1 MRRLAAL
8 LLALLLP
15 TVSFASTVTVDYT
28 DMWWNPD
35 ESGWGANVVQQGD
48 TMFVTLF
55 VYDGNGNPFWF
66 VAPQV
71 TYQGGGLFTGQLY
84 QTTGTYY
91 HFQAFDPAAVTVL
104 PMGQLI
110 FNASTATNAK
120 LTYEVGGFR
129 IIKDITRLSWR
140 TDNLAGF
147 YIGGRQGVW
156 SGCDAALNGK
166 VDSAATIG
174 VTEQPSGQVQIRD
187 AGKGYTCNYL
197 GLHSQTG
204 HVSAITG
211 TGVCDDNVSRFLT
224 ATEIQVSPIML
235 SMRYRM
241 EQIGTE
247 CVFEGYLGGV
257 RQAR

>member
-15 TVSFASTVTVDYT
+15 NVSFAIPVTVDYT

-35 ESGWGANVVQQGD
+35 ESGWGANVIQQGD
-48 TMFVTLF
+48 TIFVTLF
-55 VYDGNGNPFWF
+55 VYDRNTNPVWF

-71 TYQGGGLFTGQLY
+71 TYQGGGLFTGQLF
-84 QTTGTYY
+84 QTTGPIY
-91 HFQAFDPAAVTVL
+91 FQPPFDPTAVTVV
-104 PMGQLI
+104 PVGQLT
-110 FNASTATNAK
+110 FNASTAIAAK
-120 LTYEVGGFR
+120 LTYNVGG
-129 IIKDITRLSWR
+129 IVITENITRLSWR

-156 SGCDAALNGK
+156 SGCDPALNGR

-174 VTEQPSGQVQIRD
+174 VSEQPSGQVQIRD
-187 AGKGYTCNYL
+187 VGKGYTCNYS
-197 GLHSQTG
+197 GLHSATG
-204 HVSAITG
+204 HMGAITG
-211 TGVCDDNVSRFLT
+211 TGVCDDNVGRFLA
-224 ATEIQVSPIML
+224 ATEVQVSQIMF

-241 EQIGTE
+241 EQIGTD

-257 RQAR
+257 REAP